1 MPTKGII
8 LAGGKGTRLYP
19 MTSVMS
25 KQLQAVYDK
34 PMFYY
39 PLATLMLAGIRE
51 IMIISTPADLP
62 MFRKILCDGSKLG
75 ISIEYAE
82 QKEPKGLPEAFQIAR
97 HFIGVNDV
105 CMILGDNIFY
115 GKLDFL
121 RDAIKNNSGGTIFA
135 YQIDDVRSYG
145 VVEFDSNKKIL
156 SIEEKPEF
164 PKSNYAIPG
173 LYIFDKDCAKYTD
186 ELAPG
191 ERGELEIIELQK
203 KYLKNNK
210 LKLQEIGRGIAWL
223 DAGTPEM
230 MLEAGSFIHAIEKR
244 QGLKI
249 ACIEE
254 IAFNEGLI
262 NKDAFVK
269 IVSDMSECSYK
280 DYCIKILNKI

>member
-1 MPTKGII
+1 MFTKGII

-39 PLATLMLAGIRE
+39 PLSTLMLAGIRE
-51 IMIISTPADLP
+51 IMIISTPGDLP
-62 MFRKILCDGSKLG
+62 LFRKILGDGSKLG

-97 HFIGVNDV
+97 DFIDDSDV

-115 GKLDFL
+115 GKLDFI
-121 RDAIKNNSGGTIFA
+121 RDAIKNNTGGTIFA
-135 YQIDDVRSYG
+135 YQIDDTRMYG
-145 VVEFDSNKKIL
+145 VVEFDLNGKIL

-164 PKSNYAIPG
+164 PKSDYAIPG
-173 LYIFDKDCAKYTD
+173 LYIFDKNCAKFAD
-186 ELAPG
+186 ELVTG
-191 ERGELEIIELQK
+191 KRGELEIIELQK
-203 KYLKNNK
+203 RYLEEGK
-210 LKLQEIGRGIAWL
+210 LNLQVIGRGIAWL

-249 ACIEE
+249 ACLEE

-262 NKDAFVK
+262 NKDDFVSLVDK
-269 IVSDMSECSYK
+269 MSDCSYK
-280 DYCIKILNKI
+280 DYCLKILNKI

>member
-8 LAGGKGTRLYP
+8 LAGGRGTRLYP

-39 PLATLMLAGIRE
+39 PLSTLMLAGIRE
-51 IMIISTPADLP
+51 IMIISTPKDLP
-62 MFRKILCDGSKLG
+62 FFRKILGDGSKLG

-82 QKEPKGLPEAFQIAR
+82 QKQPKGLPEAFQIAR
-97 HFIGVNDV
+97 DFIADSDV

-121 RDAIKNNSGGTIFA
+121 RDAIKNNTGGTIFA
-135 YQIDDVRSYG
+135 YQIDDASMYG
-145 VVEFDSNKKIL
+145 VVEFDSGGKIL
-156 SIEEKPEF
+156 SIEEKPDF
-164 PKSNYAIPG
+164 PKSDYAIPG
-173 LYIFDKDCAKYTD
+173 LYIFNKDCVKFDD
-186 ELAPG
+186 ELLPG
-191 ERGELEIIELQK
+191 SRGEIEIIELQK
-203 KYLKNNK
+203 RYLDEGN
-210 LKLQEIGRGIAWL
+210 LKLQVIGRGIAWL

-262 NKDAFVK
+262 NKDNFISLVDEM
-269 IVSDMSECSYK
+269 SDCSYK
-280 DYCIKILNKI
+280 DYCLKILNKI

>member
-1 MPTKGII
+1 MPIKGII

-39 PLATLMLAGIRE
+39 PLSTLMLAGIRE
-51 IMIISTPADLP
+51 IMIITTPEDLP
-62 MFRKILCDGSKLG
+62 LFRKIHGDGSKLG
-75 ISIEYAE
+75 ISIEYAV
-82 QKEPKGLPEAFQIAR
+82 QKEAKGLPQAFQIAR
-97 HFIGVNDV
+97 DYIADCDV

-121 RDAIKNNSGGTIFA
+121 RDAIKYNIGGTIFA
-135 YQIDDVRSYG
+135 YQIDDARMYG
-145 VVEFDSNKKIL
+145 VVEFDSSGNIL
-156 SIEEKPEF
+156 SIEEKPDA

-173 LYIFDKDCAKYTD
+173 LYVFDKDCVKFAD
-186 ELAPG
+186 ELEPG
-191 ERGELEIIELQK
+191 NRGELEIIELQK
-203 KYLKNNK
+203 RYLENGR
-210 LKLQEIGRGIAWL
+210 LKLQLIGRGIAWL

-262 NKDAFVK
+262 NKDDFVTL
-269 IVSDMSECSYK
+269 VGEMADCSYK
-280 DYCIKILNKI
+280 DYCLKILNKI

>member
-39 PLATLMLAGIRE
+39 PLSTLMLAGISE
-51 IMIISTPADLP
+51 IMIISTPEDLP
-62 MFRKILCDGSKLG
+62 LFRKILGDGSKLG
-75 ISIEYAE
+75 ISIVYAE

-97 HFIGVNDV
+97 NFIGDSDV

-121 RDAIKNNSGGTIFA
+121 REAIANNKGGTIFA
-135 YQIDDVRSYG
+135 YQIDDARTYG
-145 VVEFDSNKKIL
+145 VVEFDMGGKIL
-156 SIEEKPEF
+156 SIEEKPEV
-164 PKSNYAIPG
+164 PKSDYAIPG
-173 LYIFDKDCAKYTD
+173 LYIFDKDCVKFAD
-186 ELAPG
+186 ELLPG
-191 ERGELEIIELQK
+191 LRGELEIIELQK
-203 KYLKNNK
+203 RYLESGK
-210 LKLQEIGRGIAWL
+210 LNLRIIGRGIAWL

-249 ACIEE
+249 ACLEE

-262 NKDAFVK
+262 NKNSFIK
-269 IVSDMSECSYK
+269 IVDEMSECSYK
-280 DYCIKILNKI
+280 DYCLKILNKI

>member
-1 MPTKGII
+1 MPIKGII

-39 PLATLMLAGIRE
+39 PLSTLILAGIRE
-51 IMIISTPADLP
+51 ILIISTPEDLP
-62 MFRKILCDGSKLG
+62 LFCKILGDGSKLG

-97 HFIGVNDV
+97 EFIANSDV

-115 GKLDFL
+115 GTLDFL
-121 RDAIKNNSGGTIFA
+121 RDAIKNNTGGTIFA
-135 YQIDDVRSYG
+135 YQIDNVRRYG
-145 VVEFDSNKKIL
+145 VVEFNSNREIL

-164 PKSNYAIPG
+164 PKSDYAIPG
-173 LYIFDKDCAKYTD
+173 LYIFDKNCAKFAD
-186 ELAPG
+186 ELVIG
-191 ERGELEIIELQK
+191 KRGELEIIELQK
-203 KYLKNNK
+203 RYLDEGNLN
-210 LKLQEIGRGIAWL
+210 LQVIGRGIAWL

-230 MLEAGSFIHAIEKR
+230 MLEAGNFIHAIEKR

-254 IAFNEGLI
+254 VAFNEGLI
-262 NKDAFVK
+262 NKEAFIK
-269 IVSDMSECSYK
+269 IVDEMSDCPYK
-280 DYCIKILNKI
+280 DYCLKILKKI

>member
-8 LAGGKGTRLYP
+8 LAGGRGTRLYP

-39 PLATLMLAGIRE
+39 PLSTLMLAGIRE
-51 IMIISTPADLP
+51 ILVISTPEDLP
-62 MFRKILCDGSKLG
+62 MFRKILGDGSRLG
-75 ISIEYAE
+75 LSIEFAE
-82 QKEPKGLPEAFQIAR
+82 QMEPKGLPQAFQIAR
-97 HFIGVNDV
+97 NFIGHSDV
-105 CMILGDNIFY
+105 CLILGDNIFY

-121 RDAIKNNSGGTIFA
+121 REAIKNNSGGTIFA
-135 YQIDDVRSYG
+135 YQIDDAHNYG
-145 VVEFDSNKKIL
+145 VVEFDSDKKIL
-156 SIEEKPEF
+156 SIEEKPES

-173 LYIFDKDCAKYTD
+173 LYIFDKDCAKFAD
-186 ELAPG
+186 ELTSG
-191 ERGELEIIELQK
+191 TRGELEIIELQK
-203 KYLKNNK
+203 KYLTDGR

-262 NKDAFVK
+262 DRDDFIK
-269 IVSDMSECSYK
+269 IVDEMSECSYK
-280 DYCIKILNKI
+280 DYCLKILNKI